1 MIFSPLSLSQAV
13 IPTEITVKQGGGL
26 VTGSGLNEG
35 TAEVAVRMT
44 AMDAA
49 YRKALLCCAVYD
61 KKGVM
66 QDVRMT
72 SVPLELDTGLD
83 TVARAQIEIP
93 AKCGLKSIYYR
104 RSGADQAIWCTGRPQ
119 SVSVQGGNKFP
130 ERKEN
135 MIKAYDLL
143 EEGKGILR
151 LAPTWVPL
159 VILPAR
165 QAD

>member
-1 MIFSPLSLSQAV
+1 MDDILFSSQAV

-93 AKCGLKSIYYR
+93 AKCGLKVFIIDGLER
-104 RSGADQAIWCTGRPQ
+104 IRPFGAPA
-119 SVSVQGGNKFP
+119 
-130 ERKEN
+130 
-135 MIKAYDLL
+135 AYS
-143 EEGKGILR
+143 
-151 LAPTWVPL
+151 
-159 VILPAR
+159 
-165 QAD
+165 Q